1 MPPDLYLVRKVDRV
15 GRNHVMFG
23 ALYLEFELSIHQ
35 PWRSGDSVRPGR
47 VEEGGDNPKPSDL
60 GWMIEIRTKITLRF
74 I

>member
-1 MPPDLYLVRKVDRV
+1 MGSSHRVDHV
-15 GRNHVMFG
+15 GRNHVVFG

-35 PWRSGDSVRPGR
+35 PWRSDDSVRPGQ